1 MSKPVEPTPSGEE
14 GPRGNF
20 DAEINVR
27 RSKETHPHLRAT
39 LTRASDGKSYT
50 ASLWMTVEDR
60 PHPDTGEIVKTRVL
74 SGPLQAT
81 DLKAAL
87 DGMTAPREKGTPGK
101 LGTNRVKLIEN
112 LSAAAAAML
121 DGKPNEH
128 RQATFFGLANM
139 DGTTERVAGW
149 EVNKIETLPGKLLGN
164 TQPFTPRATAGADEE
179 IVEQAR
185 PAPRRRGAGSTAP
198 RTGQGTA

>member
-1 MSKPVEPTPSGEE
+1 MSNPANDTPAAGE

-20 DAEINVR
+20 DAEVNVR
-27 RSKETHPHLRAT
+27 RTKDTHPHLRAT
-39 LTRASDGKSYT
+39 LTRAADGKSYT
-50 ASLWMTVEDR
+50 ASLWMTVEER
-60 PHPDTGEIVKTRVL
+60 PHPETGEVVKTRVL
-74 SGPLQAT
+74 SGPLQPT

-87 DGMTAPREKGTPGK
+87 DGMSAPREKGTPGR
-101 LGTNRVKLIEN
+101 LGTNRIKLIEN

-121 DGKPNEH
+121 DGKPNDH

-139 DGTTERVAGW
+139 DGVTERVAGW

-164 TQPFTPRATAGADEE
+164 TQPFTPKAAVAEE
-179 IVEQAR
+179 DVVEQAR
-185 PAPRRRGAGSTAP
+185 PAPRRRGAAAAP